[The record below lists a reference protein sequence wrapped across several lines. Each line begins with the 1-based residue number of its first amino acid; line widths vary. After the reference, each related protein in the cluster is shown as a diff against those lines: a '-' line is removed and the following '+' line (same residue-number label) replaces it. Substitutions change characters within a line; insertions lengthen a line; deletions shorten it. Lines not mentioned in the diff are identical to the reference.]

1 MKSPAIKVFGIPNC
15 DTVKKARQWLDAH
28 EISHEFHDYKK
39 KGIDK
44 PTLTQWCKTLGWETL
59 VNKRGTTWRKLPD
72 ADKQGLTQARAIQL
86 MLDNTSLIKRP
97 IIDTGSTLLAGF
109 DEASYSDTFN

>member
-1 MKSPAIKVFGIPNC
+1 MTSSAICMFGISNC
-15 DTVKKARQWLDAH
+15 DTVKKARKWLDAH
-28 EISHEFHDYKK
+28 AIDYEFHDYKK

-44 PTLTQWCKTLGWETL
+44 ATLTGWCKTLDWETL

-72 ADKQGLTQARAIQL
+72 EDKEGLTQARAIQL

-97 IIDTGSTLLAGF
+97 VIDTGINLLVGF
-109 DEASYSDTFN
+109 DEAQYSGTF

>member
-1 MKSPAIKVFGIPNC
+1 MADSITVFGISSC
-15 DTVKKARQWLDAH
+15 DTVKKAKKWLDANDVGY
-28 EISHEFHDYKK
+28 EFHDYKK

-44 PTLTQWCKTLGWETL
+44 ATLSQWCKTLGWETL

-72 ADKQGLTQARAIQL
+72 ADKQGLTQTRAIQL

-97 IIDTGSTLLAGF
+97 VIDTGKTLLAGY
-109 DEASYSDTFN
+109 DEEQYTSTFK